1 MRIAEQEGKTG
12 GREKERCLLLW
23 EDVHCYLLREGGDPS
38 GILAIFALDWKRALH
53 STETN
58 GRELTR

>member
-12 GREKERCLLLW
+12 GREKEMCLLLW
-23 EDVHCYLLREGGDPS
+23 EDVHCYLPREGGYPS
-38 GILAIFALDWKRALH
+38 GMLALFALDWKRAFH